1 MQLIVTRPEEDAE
14 ALVTKLNRMGHSATS
29 MPLLKIV
36 PRTDVIIPP
45 DSYQLICITSANA
58 LKNSDVTA
66 QLARLPLLSVGPQSQ
81 EAARSA
87 GFANASC
94 HGGDVHGLV
103 AYMKANID
111 PKAGP
116 ILYLS
121 GAETSADLQALLQSA
136 GFTVRRVITY
146 DAMAQK
152 PSGLENA
159 LSTADGVLL
168 YSPRTAR
175 MWCDLVARLEKS
187 AANPMYYC
195 LSENVAKILPQ
206 TWKKCVAKSPDETAM
221 IALLD

>member
-1 MQLIVTRPEEDAE
+1 ML
-14 ALVTKLNRMGHSATS
+14 
-29 MPLLKIV
+29 
-36 PRTDVIIPP
+36 
-45 DSYQLICITSANA
+45 
-58 LKNSDVTA
+58 
-66 QLARLPLLSVGPQSQ
+66 LPLTLLLW
-81 EAARSA
+81 E
-87 GFANASC
+87 
-94 HGGDVHGLV
+94 
-103 AYMKANID
+103 
-111 PKAGP
+111 
-116 ILYLS
+116 
-121 GAETSADLQALLQSA
+121 ALLQSA

-146 DAMAQK
+146 DAMAQQ

-206 TWKKCVAKSPDETAM
+206 TWKKRVAKSPDETAM